1 MIKKITIL
9 GIALLTIIGMQY
21 YFRSQRP
28 LPSEY
33 TWHKHH
39 FTNLY
44 TQINLTHHTSL
55 STDSL
60 VYDSLVS
67 TFTTFT
73 EQVQANS
80 SLDSMVFYADSGAQ
94 IPLSPVLFEL
104 FAYGLTTFT
113 QTDGAINVGIG
124 NLLREYGLLWN
135 MTPHLPS
142 DSSIHYLVDKM
153 STPFYR
159 LDSATQS
166 MIIERTGEHF
176 ALGSFS
182 KGKALDLAESIFSH
196 FNIEHYLLEVG
207 GDIIYKG
214 QNPKNRS
221 WTVGIQDPNS
231 PDGLKAALSLSHPK
245 LNSMATSGGYEK
257 YFVDATDTKHH
268 HIINP
273 KTGYSITDKK
283 SVSVVSQGGMSTDFW
298 ATYLFILPVDSA
310 IALVEKIESLEA
322 IIITANDSMSIS
334 SGLVH
339 NVTPLTK

>member
-1 MIKKITIL
+1 MLKKTIIL
-9 GIALLTIIGMQY
+9 GVALLTILGMRY
-21 YFRSQRP
+21 YFRSQQP
-28 LPSEY
+28 LPSES
-33 TWHKHH
+33 TWHKRH
-39 FTNLY
+39 FNNLY
-44 TQINLTHHTSL
+44 TQINLTHFTTPSI
-55 STDSL
+55 DSL

-80 SLDSMVFYADSGAQ
+80 SLDSIVFHADSGAQ
-94 IPLSPVLFEL
+94 IPLSPVLYEL
-104 FAYGLTTFT
+104 FAYGLTTFS

-142 DSSIHYLVDKM
+142 KEAITHLVNKM
-153 STPFYR
+153 NTPFYR
-159 LDSATQS
+159 LDSTTQS
-166 MIIERTGEHF
+166 IIIERTREHF

-196 FNIEHYLLEVG
+196 YSIEHYLLEVG

-214 QNPKNRS
+214 QNHKNRP
-221 WTVGIQDPNS
+221 WTVGIQDPNTS
-231 PDGLKAALSLSHPK
+231 HGLLSALSLADPR

-257 YFVDATDTKHH
+257 YFVDATGVKHH

-283 SVSVVSQGGMSTDFW
+283 SVSVVSSGGMATDFW
-298 ATYLFILPVDSA
+298 ATYLFVLPVDSA
-310 IALVEKIESLEA
+310 IALVERTKYLEA
-322 IIITANDSMSIS
+322 IIIAANDSMSVS
-334 SGLVH
+334 SGLT
-339 NVTPLTK
+339 NKITPLTK